1 VVLNLQRLGSV
12 TSELSSHLIRSI
24 ALPGELL
31 RQLPRRRRGQRTG
44 APDRRDL
51 QAALPAGAILW
62 VGSET
67 IPDDAVVA
75 ALRRAGGRQEPVA
88 AVGVGEAGAAM
99 APAALR
105 QFARYGARVA
115 GEFPVRSRAEAE
127 DPGWP
132 ERLRGARVAILC
144 AGDPGEA
151 RDLLLGS
158 SCQAAL
164 REVLAA
170 GGVVCGIG
178 EGGIVL
184 GRQFLAPG
192 PEGRPQLEE
201 GLGLMPPLLLPAAP
215 SLSRWGAGKLLAA
228 LGIRLGREY
237 LGLAVDAGAAVLLAE
252 DEVRVLGEGAVIVLD
267 GRDALPGPVDSFRTP
282 VEVPVAADDPPAL
295 DLRAHVL
302 LAGYGLNLLSRR
314 PLGPPRP
321 PLQAA
326 GD

>member
-1 VVLNLQRLGSV
+1 MVLNLQRLGSV

-31 RQLPRRRRGQRTG
+31 RQLPRRRRS
-44 APDRRDL
+44 RRPGGPEESGL

-62 VGSET
+62 VGSDA

-75 ALRRAGGRQEPVA
+75 ALRRAGGRQELVA
-88 AVGVGEAGAAM
+88 AIGAGEAGAAM

-105 QFARYGARVA
+105 QFVRYGARVA
-115 GEFPVRSRAEAE
+115 GEFPVRSRAEAG
-127 DPGWP
+127 DPSWS

-144 AGDPGEA
+144 AGDAREA
-151 RDLLLGS
+151 RDLLLAS
-158 SCQAAL
+158 PCQAAL

-170 GGVVCGIG
+170 GGVVLGIG
-178 EGGIVL
+178 EGGTAL
-184 GRQFLAPG
+184 GSQFLALG

-201 GLGLMPPLLLPAAP
+201 GLGLMPPLLLPAAL
-215 SLSRWGAGKLLAA
+215 SLRRCGPGQLLAA
-228 LGIRLGREY
+228 LGIRLGREH

-302 LAGYGLNLLSRR
+302 LAGYGLNLRSRR